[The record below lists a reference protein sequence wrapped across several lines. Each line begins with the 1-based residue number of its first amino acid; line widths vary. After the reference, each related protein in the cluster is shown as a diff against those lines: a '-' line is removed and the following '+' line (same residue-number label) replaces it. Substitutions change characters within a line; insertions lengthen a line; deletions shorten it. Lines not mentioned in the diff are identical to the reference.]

1 MRNESQHYRKN
12 NRLME
17 KKEISLKAEKEF
29 NVRFSEVDSMNV
41 VWHGAYT
48 LYFEDAREAFG
59 EKFGLKYLYI
69 FDKGFYA
76 PMVELNFQYKSPL
89 TYKDKGLVEIIFRN
103 TEAAKIIFD
112 YNIYNLRTKKL
123 AVSGYSVQVFMDHEF
138 NLQWATPEFFKEWK
152 RINGLL

>member
-1 MRNESQHYRKN
+1 
-12 NRLME
+12 ME
-17 KKEISLKAEKEF
+17 KKDIILKAEKEF

-76 PMVELNFQYKSPL
+76 PMVELNFKYKSPL
-89 TYKDKGLVEIIFRN
+89 TYKDKGLAEIIFRN
-103 TEAAKIIFD
+103 TDAAKIIFD
-112 YNIYNLRTKKL
+112 YNIYNLHTQKL
-123 AVSGYSVQVFMDHEF
+123 AVSGYSIQVFMDHDF
-138 NLQWATPEFFKEWK
+138 NLQWATPDFFKEWK
-152 RINGLL
+152 KIHGLL